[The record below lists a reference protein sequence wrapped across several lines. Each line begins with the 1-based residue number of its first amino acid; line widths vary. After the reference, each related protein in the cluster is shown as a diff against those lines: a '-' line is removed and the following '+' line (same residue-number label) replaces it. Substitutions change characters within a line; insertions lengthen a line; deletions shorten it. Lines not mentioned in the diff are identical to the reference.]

1 MMQGSHEYDRSR
13 ATTRFSRRLLLVAGL
28 GAIAAACGAARAPSP
43 TPPLAATVPSLAAAA
58 DATTVP
64 TMAAPATPTALP
76 TAAPTVAPATMVPS
90 PTSPPA
96 TSTVVTAAPATAAP
110 ATVSPV
116 PKPTAAPTAPPVPET
131 AAPTDAPGVPV
142 LLTIPRLRISAAVE
156 HVGLAQDGAMEVP
169 KRYDTVGWYKL
180 GSRPGERGSAVLAG
194 HLDSKTGPAIFWR
207 LGDLRPGDPVAVR
220 SDDGVE
226 RRFTVEGLETYR
238 YDAAPLQRIFA
249 AADRARLN
257 LITCSGVFDRRAQ
270 NYDLRLVVFATL
282 AL

>member
-1 MMQGSHEYDRSR
+1 MQGTHEYDRTPR
-13 ATTRFSRRLLLVAGL
+13 ATAQFSRRLLLVAGL

-43 TPPLAATVPSLAAAA
+43 TPPPTATIPSLAATGA
-58 DATTVP
+58 TVP

-96 TSTVVTAAPATAAP
+96 TSTVVTAAPATVAP
-110 ATVSPV
+110 TTTSPV
-116 PKPTAAPTAPPVPET
+116 PKPAVAPTAPPVPKT
-131 AAPTDAPGVPV
+131 AAPSDTPGVPV
-142 LLTIPRLRISAAVE
+142 LLAIPRLRLSAAVE
-156 HVGLAQDGAMEVP
+156 HVGLAQDGTMEVP

-207 LGDLRPGDPVAVR
+207 LGELRPGDQVMVR
-220 SDDGVE
+220 SDDGIE
-226 RRFTVEGLETYR
+226 RQFAVEGLETYR

-257 LITCSGVFDRRAQ
+257 LITCSGVFDRSAQ
-270 NYDLRLVVFATL
+270 NYDQRLVVFATL